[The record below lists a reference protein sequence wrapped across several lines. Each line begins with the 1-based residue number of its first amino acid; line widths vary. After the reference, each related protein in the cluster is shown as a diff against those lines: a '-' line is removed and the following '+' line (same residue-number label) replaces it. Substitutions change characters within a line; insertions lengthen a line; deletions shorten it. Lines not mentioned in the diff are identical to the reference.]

1 MHSDFFTHLFRED
14 KRIHEFQAVYDQH
27 ELAVIVHCADPALPR
42 AHPSVLHFDS
52 VRFAIN
58 QPFVATKNAR
68 HRFVMRAKM
77 SLRKWGKPRLPR
89 SRTIGGNGRAASDL
103 SNYNCNFYTQWK
115 IMPLIYLVAGA
126 RPNFM
131 KIAPIVRALQQQSAL
146 TFQIIHT
153 GQHYDR
159 DMNEVFFEELGI
171 PQPDVFMGAG
181 GGSHAQQTAR
191 IMVAFEELCLANRPA
206 AVLVVGDVN
215 STLACSI
222 SAKKLN
228 IPVAHV
234 EAGLRSGD
242 LTMPEEINRL
252 VTDSISDWFFV
263 TEPSAVEHLRREGKA
278 EKAIHYV
285 GHVMVDNVLYQADKL
300 ATSTAQ
306 FDTSVWKSQCREGG
320 GKYGVVTLHRPSNVD
335 DAESMRKVAGALVAI
350 AAELPLIFPVHPR
363 TRANLDSF
371 GIDLGPNIT
380 LVGPQ
385 AYMAFLNLWKDAA
398 VVLTDSGGLQEETT
412 ALGVP
417 CITIRENT
425 ERPVTVEE
433 GSNVLAG
440 TDPAKIVAAAR
451 QILRGDG
458 KLGRRPHLWDGKAA
472 ERIVAILSEE
482 LNGEGA

>member
-1 MHSDFFTHLFRED
+1 
-14 KRIHEFQAVYDQH
+14 
-27 ELAVIVHCADPALPR
+27 
-42 AHPSVLHFDS
+42 
-52 VRFAIN
+52 
-58 QPFVATKNAR
+58 
-68 HRFVMRAKM
+68 
-77 SLRKWGKPRLPR
+77 
-89 SRTIGGNGRAASDL
+89 
-103 SNYNCNFYTQWK
+103 
-115 IMPLIYLVAGA
+115 MPMIYLVAGA

-131 KIAPIVRALQQQSAL
+131 KIAPIVRALQQQMAL
-146 TFQIIHT
+146 KFQIIHT

-191 IMVAFEELCLANRPA
+191 IMVAFEELCLANRPD

-242 LTMPEEINRL
+242 MTMPEEINRL

-263 TEPSAVEHLRREGKA
+263 TEPSAVEHLRREGKR
-278 EKAIHYV
+278 EGSIHYV
-285 GHVMVDNVLYQADKL
+285 GHVMVDNVLFQADKL
-300 ATSTAQ
+300 AAAGAPR
-306 FDTSVWKSQCREGG
+306 FDTSAWKAERLAGG
-320 GKYGVVTLHRPSNVD
+320 GRYGVVTLHRPSNVD
-335 DAESMRKVAGALVAI
+335 DALAMRKVAGALTEI

-363 TRANLDSF
+363 TRNNLESF

-425 ERPVTVEE
+425 ERPVTVDE

-440 TDPAKIVAAAR
+440 TDPARIVSAAR
-451 QILRGDG
+451 QVLGGEG
-458 KLGRRPHLWDGKAA
+458 KWGASPHGRRPHLWDGKAA
-472 ERIVAILSEE
+472 ERIVAVMARALS
-482 LNGEGA
+482 GAPS